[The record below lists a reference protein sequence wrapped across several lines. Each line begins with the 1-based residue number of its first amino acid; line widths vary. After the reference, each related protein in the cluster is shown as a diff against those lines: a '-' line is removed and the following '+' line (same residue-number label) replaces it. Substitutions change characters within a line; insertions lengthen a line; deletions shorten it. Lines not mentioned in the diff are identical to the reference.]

1 MTQLHKIIAT
11 QEHEKHATHTGT
23 QMHALLAKIHFP
35 TNGPD
40 NTDTS
45 EITRKIKQTPDLAE
59 LFSTQSKTEAP
70 IAGTINDRFISRRI
84 DRLLIDHATKT
95 IKILDYKTDTN
106 PNLRKNTYIAQI
118 NEYAQLLRAIYP
130 TYTIFG
136 YILWTHNF
144 LLENIHVKAV

>member
-1 MTQLHKIIAT
+1 
-11 QEHEKHATHTGT
+11 
-23 QMHALLAKIHFP
+23 MHARLQHVYTDSTNSIGDTELLAKISATP
-35 TNGPD
+35 
-40 NTDTS
+40 
-45 EITRKIKQTPDLAE
+45 EIAKLFAPASQTE
-59 LFSTQSKTEAP
+59 VP
-70 IAGTINDRFISRRI
+70 IAGTINGRFISRRI

-106 PNLRKNTYIAQI
+106 PDLRKNAYIAQI

-144 LLENIHVKAV
+144 LLENIHVKTV